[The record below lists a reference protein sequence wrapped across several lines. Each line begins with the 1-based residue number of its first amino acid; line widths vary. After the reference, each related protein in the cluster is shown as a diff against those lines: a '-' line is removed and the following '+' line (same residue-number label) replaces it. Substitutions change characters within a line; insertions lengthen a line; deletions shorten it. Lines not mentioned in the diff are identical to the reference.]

1 MVVREEDGRFVS
13 QRKAGSPPQQ
23 PTLVH
28 ACMMHACKQEAE
40 QLLRKMN
47 RLPLIAGPCCTFN
60 VQLHLADI

>member
-40 QLLRKMN
+40 QLWRKMN
-47 RLPLIAGPCCTFN
+47 CL
-60 VQLHLADI
+60 